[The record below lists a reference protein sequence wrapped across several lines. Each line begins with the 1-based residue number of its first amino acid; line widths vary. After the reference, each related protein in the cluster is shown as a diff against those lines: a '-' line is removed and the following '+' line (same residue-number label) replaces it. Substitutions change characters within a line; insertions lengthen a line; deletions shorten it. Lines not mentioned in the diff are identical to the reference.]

1 MKKSK
6 RWISAVVA
14 AVMTCSVA
22 AVAMVGCGKKPEPE
36 QKVYT
41 YNEYIS
47 RFPSSW
53 STHNASSD
61 ADMYVQKYTEMGL
74 YDYTFND
81 DRTSYKFVDEMATG
95 DPVNVTS
102 TYSGRYGITAADADN
117 TKAGKAWEIT
127 LNPDATWENGT
138 AITADDYVWS
148 MDRLLS
154 PEMKNN
160 RATSYTAGETAIYNA
175 GNYNASGYQEHYVDI
190 LEKKTYTEDEL
201 LALVDQ
207 GVLYFSFNTE
217 LNDAPGAHTLTSFHN
232 LGSQKKHFLNANK
245 EDVYDILYNKYAST
259 VNEFGYVK
267 ITRDNYED
275 FKTNLSVLASSILKV
290 YIPNWYVLLAVRH
303 VGASVYTKLLT
314 ANTYTEDEM
323 NAFINN
329 GELYFSFKTPI
340 HDREGAPTLERHHNS
355 AKMKPHYTVEF
366 ETEKDGVVTTEKIDV
381 YDALY
386 NKYASTANEYGY
398 IRITQRN
405 VADFKKYLGA
415 LSKTALASLFPNWYT
430 LTSVRTFDEDKIGTT
445 TFAEVGMFKTADNK
459 FVMVFENALTQYQVK
474 SALTSNWLVYKAY
487 YEEGYSQ
494 HGSLKLTSYGTTSGK
509 YMGYGPYKLDSYE
522 TDKQLIFVR
531 NENWYGYK
539 SDKKNYHANEYQT
552 DRIVC
557 KILADQATALLEFE
571 SGNLDNV
578 VLSANDTDK
587 YKFSDY
593 LLKRSGSN
601 TWSISINS
609 DAEKLAALE
618 SDGNGN
624 RRILSVPEFRKAIS
638 LSIDRSYIAQTVV
651 AGATAAYTFI
661 NDNYYYDMENDPNSV
676 YRNTAQAKKAVLA
689 LYGIEYGEG
698 KRYATLDDAYK
709 SVSGY
714 DPDSAKEAFVAAY
727 TKAKAAG
734 LYNDGDNIRLTIY
747 NTSVT
752 AKFTALVNY
761 IQKTVNEATKG
772 TPLQDKIT
780 VTTGVMQSGLGS
792 ALNQGKVEARY
803 YSFAGDYANPN
814 GMIANFTDSKAN
826 TIPECGFD
834 PLTATFDVTADFN
847 GDGEAETVTK
857 TYDAWQKSI
866 AAGGAY
872 ATASN
877 DIKLEIL
884 SALEYNLLSGF
895 RTLPLCVIADVTLRS
910 KKVNYATENANI
922 FVAYGGVRL
931 MTYKYSD
938 AEWANFCKDKNNL
951 KYD

>member
-1 MKKSK
+1 MRWVFSK
-6 RWISAVVA
+6 
-14 AVMTCSVA
+14 
-22 AVAMVGCGKKPEPE
+22 P
-36 QKVYT
+36 
-41 YNEYIS
+41 
-47 RFPSSW
+47 
-53 STHNASSD
+53 
-61 ADMYVQKYTEMGL
+61 
-74 YDYTFND
+74 
-81 DRTSYKFVDEMATG
+81 
-95 DPVNVTS
+95 
-102 TYSGRYGITAADADN
+102 
-117 TKAGKAWEIT
+117 
-127 LNPDATWENGT
+127 
-138 AITADDYVWS
+138 
-148 MDRLLS
+148 
-154 PEMKNN
+154 
-160 RATSYTAGETAIYNA
+160 
-175 GNYNASGYQEHYVDI
+175 
-190 LEKKTYTEDEL
+190 
-201 LALVDQ
+201 
-207 GVLYFSFNTE
+207 
-217 LNDAPGAHTLTSFHN
+217 
-232 LGSQKKHFLNANK
+232 
-245 EDVYDILYNKYAST
+245 
-259 VNEFGYVK
+259 
-267 ITRDNYED
+267 
-275 FKTNLSVLASSILKV
+275 
-290 YIPNWYVLLAVRH
+290 
-303 VGASVYTKLLT
+303 
-314 ANTYTEDEM
+314 
-323 NAFINN
+323 
-329 GELYFSFKTPI
+329 
-340 HDREGAPTLERHHNS
+340 PT
-355 AKMKPHYTVEF
+355 
-366 ETEKDGVVTTEKIDV
+366 
-381 YDALY
+381 
-386 NKYASTANEYGY
+386 
-398 IRITQRN
+398 IR
-405 VADFKKYLGA
+405 
-415 LSKTALASLFPNWYT
+415 
-430 LTSVRTFDEDKIGTT
+430 
-445 TFAEVGMFKTADNK
+445 

-494 HGSLKLTSYGTTSGK
+494 QGSLKLTSYGTTSGK

-638 LSIDRSYIAQTVV
+638 LSIDRAYIGQNIV

-661 NDNYYYDMENDPNSV
+661 NDNYYYDMENDPTSV

-734 LYNDGDNIRLTIY
+734 LYNDGDNIRLTVY

-772 TPLQDKIT
+772 TPLQDKVT
-780 VTTGVMQSGLGS
+780 VTTAVMQNGLGD
-792 ALNQGKVEARY
+792 AIHNGRVEARY

-826 TIPECGFD
+826 TTPECGFD

>member
-36 QKVYT
+36 QKMYT

-74 YDYTFND
+74 YAYSLSDDKTTF
-81 DRTSYKFVDEMATG
+81 KFVDEMATG

-148 MDRLLS
+148 MERVLS
-154 PEMKNN
+154 SEMKNKL
-160 RATSYTAGETAIYNA
+160 ATSYTTGETAVYN
-175 GNYNASGYQEHYVDI
+175 GNNYYNGGDTVNYK
-190 LEKKTYTEDEL
+190 LYTE
-201 LALVDQ
+201 ALTEAQVAT
-207 GVLYFSFNTE
+207 GIAERSLYFS
-217 LNDAPGAHTLTSFHN
+217 LTSSKIV
-232 LGSQKKHFLNANK
+232 LGKLTLQEYHDMFPRNARFFRK
-245 EDVYDILYNKYAST
+245 DKSEDPAVRDWYAYLTEQYGST
-259 VNEFGYVK
+259 ADEFGYIKV
-267 ITRDNYED
+267 TADNFADIKEGM
-275 FKTNLSVLASSILKV
+275 TILSENL
-290 YIPNWYVLLAVRH
+290 
-303 VGASVYTKLLT
+303 GTKNLP
-314 ANTYTEDEM
+314 AY
-323 NAFINN
+323 
-329 GELYFSFKTPI
+329 
-340 HDREGAPTLERHHNS
+340 
-355 AKMKPHYTVEF
+355 
-366 ETEKDGVVTTEKIDV
+366 
-381 YDALY
+381 Y
-386 NKYASTANEYGY
+386 N
-398 IRITQRN
+398 
-405 VADFKKYLGA
+405 A
-415 LSKTALASLFPNWYT
+415 LSEFKWVEN
-430 LTSVRTFDEDKIGTT
+430 TSVPFDE
-445 TFAEVGMFKTADNK
+445 VGIFKTADNK
-459 FVMVFENALTQYQVK
+459 FVMVFENALSLHRVK
-474 SALTSNWLVYKAY
+474 DALTSNWLVYKAY

-494 HGSLKLTSYGTTSGK
+494 QGSLKLTSYGTTSGK

-522 TDKQLIFVR
+522 TDKQLVFVR

-638 LSIDRSYIAQTVV
+638 LSIDRAYIGQNIV

-661 NDNYYYDMENDPNSV
+661 NDNYYYDMENDPTSV

-734 LYNDGDNIRLTIY
+734 LYNDGDNIRLTVY

-772 TPLQDKIT
+772 TPLQDKVT
-780 VTTGVMQSGLGS
+780 VTTAVMQNGLGD
-792 ALNQGKVEARY
+792 AIHNGRVEARY

-826 TIPECGFD
+826 TTPECGFD
-834 PLTATFDVTADFN
+834 PLIATFDVTADFN

>member
-207 GVLYFSFNTE
+207 GVLYFSFDTE
-217 LNDAPGAHTLTSFHN
+217 LNDDYGAFKLSQYHSKSFA
-232 LGSQKKHFLNANK
+232 KAFFKNANG
-245 EDVYDILYNKYAST
+245 EDVYDILYNKYAASA
-259 VNEFGYVK
+259 NEYGYIR

-275 FKTNLSVLASSILKV
+275 FKTNLSVVSASRLNSM
-290 YIPNWYVLLAVRH
+290 IPNWYVLLAIKN
-303 VGASVYTKLLT
+303 VGASVYTKNLKT
-314 ANTYTEDEM
+314 ITYTDEEIEALV
-323 NAFINN
+323 ND
-329 GELYFSFKTPI
+329 GKLYFSFNVAWDDQEGSRTLTQM
-340 HDREGAPTLERHHNS
+340 HDLKSLKGYFLNE
-355 AKMKPHYTVEF
+355 
-366 ETEKDGVVTTEKIDV
+366 DGKDV
-381 YDALY
+381 YDLLY
-386 NKYASTANEYGY
+386 TDYASQANEYGY
-398 IRITQRN
+398 IRITQYN
-405 VADFKKYLGA
+405 FEDFKTN
-415 LSKTALASLFPNWYT
+415 LSVLSNEPKFQSYIPNWYS
-430 LTSVRTFDEDKIGTT
+430 LTSVLTFDEEKIGTT

-494 HGSLKLTSYGTTSGK
+494 QGSLKLTSYGTTSGK

-747 NTSVT
+747 NTATS

-847 GDGEAETVTK
+847 GDGEAETETK
-857 TYDAWQKSI
+857 TYDGWQKSI